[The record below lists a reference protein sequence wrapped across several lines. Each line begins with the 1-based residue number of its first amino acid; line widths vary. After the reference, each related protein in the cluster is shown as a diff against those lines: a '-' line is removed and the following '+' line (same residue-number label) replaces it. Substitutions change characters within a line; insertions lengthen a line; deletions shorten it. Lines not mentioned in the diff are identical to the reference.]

1 MTSVVRPIHQKS
13 VWKDTKG
20 HSINRL
26 QRYKTFWGVT
36 VLFNLREKVNSW
48 LLIPLTDQVL
58 GLMIKKRRNIIM
70 IDFRGRTYDPL
81 VRTWSMPEW
90 GSSLVIDDHCRCHRY
105 SHTLLHIFLSSTN
118 QLVFNCSI
126 ILFFST
132 NESFYFHLLFLS
144 SLLNF
149 AKSFLPW
156 GQTRLT
162 LFPNMLSSN
171 MI

>member
-1 MTSVVRPIHQKS
+1 MTSQVYIIQQIK
-13 VWKDTKG
+13 KT
-20 HSINRL
+20 
-26 QRYKTFWGVT
+26 KTFWGMA
-36 VLFNLREKVNSW
+36 VLFNLRGKVKSW

-81 VRTWSMPEW
+81 IRTWSMPEW
-90 GSSLVIDDHCRCHRY
+90 GSSLVIDDHCRCHHY
-105 SHTLLHIFLSSTN
+105 SHTLLQVFLSSTN
-118 QLVFNCSI
+118 QLVFNGSI
-126 ILFFST
+126 ILVFYT

-144 SLLNF
+144 SPLNF